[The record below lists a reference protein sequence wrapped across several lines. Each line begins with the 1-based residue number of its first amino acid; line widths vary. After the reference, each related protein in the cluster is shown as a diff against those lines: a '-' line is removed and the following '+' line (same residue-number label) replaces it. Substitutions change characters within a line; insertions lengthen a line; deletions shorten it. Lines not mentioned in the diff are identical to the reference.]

1 MLNATHGPWCGAVTW
16 KTKCPRPGCR
26 ADVYFFRC
34 NCGSKVFFDSL
45 GAPWPI
51 HDCDLS
57 WGQGLD
63 RQRNESGGAT
73 VQIAPGVTAYRSGSI
88 SPDVVTRTKRRDSTR
103 ISQRKVR
110 DGRLMD
116 GSGRTFAPFG
126 REMGNHVSRT
136 GRVAFCRRSRQR
148 RSNTPLR
155 YRRARL
161 SAVRGAPRADRDR
174 GGFGGDRAD
183 PARSGVAGDDPRAL
197 SRSGAPVGP
206 GVVNRPVACGA
217 NGHHAP
223 CPSRSLPVWRGTSQP
238 AGSAPRAQGQPAL

>member
-88 SPDVVTRTKRRDSTR
+88 SPDVVTRTKRRDSTPDPIVSVR
-103 ISQRKVR
+103 PDCAGSTKIMGIVRELRTTVDVMQSLKLPPSSFTAALLGPLGKGQWGKV
-110 DGRLMD
+110 
-116 GSGRTFAPFG
+116 TI
-126 REMGNHVSRT
+126 HVP
-136 GRVAFCRRSRQR
+136 GHDDVLRSY
-148 RSNTPLR
+148 TAWA
-155 YRRARL
+155 RRAAL
-161 SAVRGAPRADRDR
+161 TLVKHSAGITVAATLQIQSVPGNGA
-174 GGFGGDRAD
+174 
-183 PARSGVAGDDPRAL
+183 
-197 SRSGAPVGP
+197 
-206 GVVNRPVACGA
+206 
-217 NGHHAP
+217 
-223 CPSRSLPVWRGTSQP
+223 VWVCKHYEVLMG
-238 AGSAPRAQGQPAL
+238 